1 MPRLAP
7 VTQEPAPLRRKIT
20 AALRQAIEAGTIKLG
35 ERLIEKNLCRE
46 LDVSRTSLR
55 EAIRELAAEGLLAT
69 IPAGGVIV
77 AQITRQEAENIYR
90 IRGAIEALVAE
101 QFAETASDAARAA
114 LRKAA
119 ENLELTYR
127 SAEIGRILEAK
138 RIFYDCLCAGAGN
151 QTALDILSRL
161 NSRISQLRIL
171 SLAQPGRFEASIA
184 EVWELVEAI
193 EARAPA
199 AAYKAATRHVANA
212 AGAFASMDRE
222 AAIAP
227 VSISNLRD

>member
-90 IRGAIEALVAE
+90 IRGAIEA
-101 QFAETASDAARAA
+101 TADDAARAA

-138 RIFYDCLCAGAGN
+138 RVFYDCLCAGAGN

-171 SLAQPGRFEASIA
+171 SLAQPGRFEASIS

-193 EARAPA
+193 EAHAPA

-227 VSISNLRD
+227 PSISNLRD